1 MTKNGTSDL
10 VYSSYEIAWQEY
22 SNLSGLT
29 PDETMFG
36 PDKLRSYIQVMADV
50 GERDPIKIA
59 RSALGM
65 MREYEQIVRSKA
77 RVTLRQQKSEETR

>member
-1 MTKNGTSDL
+1 MTTKENGTAGL
-10 VYSSYEIAWQEY
+10 VCSSYEIAWQEY
-22 SNLSGLT
+22 STLPGLT
-29 PDETMFG
+29 PDEHMFG
-36 PDKLRSYIQVMADV
+36 PDKLRSYIQVMANV

-77 RVTLRQQKSEETR
+77 RVTLRQQKPE

>member
-1 MTKNGTSDL
+1 MTTKENGTTDL
-10 VYSSYEIAWQEY
+10 VCSSYEVAWQQY
-22 SNLSGLT
+22 STLPGLT
-29 PDETMFG
+29 PDEHMYG

-65 MREYEQIVRSKA
+65 MRQYEQIVRSKA
-77 RVTLRQQKSEETR
+77 GVTLRQLKSE